1 MAKYKN
7 TDINRLY
14 NDGSEL
20 IKVYYKNA
28 VCYYKVYTPTEQT
41 PCYAVVDDITQY
53 SETEFENVY
62 NNADSKWYKLNNLND
77 YEEYGVYGSGRT
89 ITTYEG
95 KLTVDGDYEYQY
107 SGDSWVNVGE
117 VSGGVETQWVDFQTL
132 NFNREYP
139 AMTKIRLKPQGT
151 FYTIYYSPTANTTTT
166 DNNYTINNVRNSG
179 SGIILK
185 YNGTQYR
192 LANLTQVETGVYEF
206 TFPSACYLAGGDYY
220 LNTYYKGTGFTEF
233 LFVEENVSVA
243 IYPVYY
249 SEKSAPPN
257 NLSFSSMTE
266 AENYECPWVG
276 MIVTIDDKFYEFN
289 DEYEWELLRPK
300 LTGTYQGKTYDLYN
314 NITEVTSGDVSRI
327 IAYFSPSYGK
337 YVDFVV
343 GDSVTTIKS
352 NAWGIVNNVNNS
364 SKIMNIIIPSSVKT
378 IEFQSFYFSN
388 YYSSY
393 SGNSGIEFSTFDGV
407 YIDEANF
414 EYCTMQQNADF
425 TNAIFKNNRL
435 YFHFV
440 NARGLKNLTIPSSIT
455 KISSSIKTLN
465 ELETLTC
472 LATTPPSISSSLTNL
487 DNLTAIYVPSG
498 SVDAYKSA
506 SGWSDFASIIQAI
519 P

>member
-41 PCYAVVDDITQY
+41 PCFAVVDDISSYTDRD
-53 SETEFENVY
+53 FENVY
-62 NNADSKWYKLNNLND
+62 NNADNKWYKLNNLNA

-107 SGDSWVNVGE
+107 SGGSWVNVGE
-117 VSGGVETQWVDFQTL
+117 VSGSQTTEWVDFQTL

-151 FYTIYYSPTANTTTT
+151 FYTMYYSLTANTTTT
-166 DNNYTINNVRNSG
+166 NNNYTITNVSNSG
-179 SGIILK
+179 SGNILK

-192 LANLTQVETGVYEF
+192 VADLTQVETGVYEF
-206 TFPSACYLAGGDYY
+206 TFPSTCYLAGGDYY
-220 LNTYYKGTGFTEF
+220 FNTAYKNTSNFGDF
-233 LFVEENVSVA
+233 LFVEENVIVV

-257 NLSFSSMTE
+257 NLVFSSMSE
-266 AENYECPWVG
+266 ALAYECPWVG
-276 MIVTIDDKFYEFN
+276 MFATINNKVYMFN
-289 DEYEWELLRPK
+289 SDYEWEELAYK
-300 LTGTYQGKTYDLYN
+300 LKGQLNGVTYDVYGSG
-314 NITEVTSGDVSRI
+314 TEITSGEVQTLSDNLH
-327 IAYFSPSYGK
+327 PSYSNLMDVTIGSGITSLAQGSFRSRTNEISAV
-337 YVDFVV
+337 YVP
-343 GDSVTTIKS
+343 S
-352 NAWGIVNNVNNS
+352 N
-364 SKIMNIIIPSSVKT
+364 VKR
-378 IEFQSFYFSN
+378 IDRESFYFTNN
-388 YYSSY
+388 YGNYTGQ
-393 SGNSGIEFSTFDGV
+393 SGVQFSTFDGLSV
-407 YIDEANF
+407 G
-414 EYCTMQQNADF
+414 QQNFSYIIMQETADF
-425 TNAIFKNNRL
+425 SNVTFDNNRL
-435 YFHFV
+435 YYNFS

-455 KISSSIKTLN
+455 GISSSITALN

-487 DNLTAIYVPSG
+487 TNLTAIYVPSG

-506 SGWSDFASIIQAI
+506 SGWGGFASKILAI
-519 P
+519 T

>member
-41 PCYAVVDDITQY
+41 PCFAVVDDISSYTDR
-53 SETEFENVY
+53 EFENVY
-62 NNADSKWYKLNNLND
+62 NNADDKWYKLNNLNV

-107 SGDSWVNVGE
+107 SGGSWVNVGE
-117 VSGGVETQWVDFQTL
+117 VSGRVETQWVDFQTL

-139 AMTKIRLKPQGT
+139 SMTKIRLKPQGT
-151 FYTIYYSPTANTTTT
+151 FASIYYSLAANTTTSN
-166 DNNYTINNVRNSG
+166 NNYAITNTNNSG

-192 LANLTQVETGVYEF
+192 LADLTQVEAGVYEF
-206 TFPSACYLAGGDYY
+206 TFPSTCYLAGADYY

-233 LFVEENVSVA
+233 LFVEENVSVV

-276 MIVTIDDKFYEFN
+276 MLATINNKTYMFN
-289 DEYEWELLRPK
+289 SDYEWEELAYK
-300 LTGTYQGKTYDLYN
+300 LKGQLNGVTYDVYGSG
-314 NITEVTSGDVSRI
+314 TEITSGEVQTLSDNLH
-327 IAYFSPSYGK
+327 PSYSNLMDVTIGSGITSLAQGSFRSRTNEILAV
-337 YVDFVV
+337 YV
-343 GDSVTTIKS
+343 
-352 NAWGIVNNVNNS
+352 
-364 SKIMNIIIPSSVKT
+364 PSSVKR
-378 IEFQSFYFSN
+378 INRESFYFTNN
-388 YYSSY
+388 YGNYTGQ
-393 SGNSGIEFSTFDGV
+393 SGVQFSTFDGLSV
-407 YIDEANF
+407 G
-414 EYCTMQQNADF
+414 QQNFSYIIMQETADF
-425 TNAIFKNNRL
+425 SNVTFDNNRL
-435 YFHFV
+435 YYNFS

-455 KISSSIKTLN
+455 SMTSSITALN

-487 DNLTAIYVPSG
+487 TNLTAIYVPSG
-498 SVDAYKSA
+498 SVDAYKAA
-506 SGWSDFASIIQAI
+506 SGWGGFSSKILAI
-519 P
+519 T

>member
-41 PCYAVVDDITQY
+41 PCFAVVDDISSYTDR
-53 SETEFENVY
+53 EFENVY
-62 NNADSKWYKLNNLND
+62 NNADNKWYKLNNLND

-107 SGDSWVNVGE
+107 SGGSWVNVGE

-151 FYTIYYSPTANTTTT
+151 FASIYYSLTANTTTSN
-166 DNNYTINNVRNSG
+166 NNYTITNTNNSG

-185 YNGTQYR
+185 YNGTKYR
-192 LANLTQVETGVYEF
+192 VADLTQVETGVYEF
-206 TFPSACYLAGGDYY
+206 TFPSTCYLAGTDYH

-233 LFVEENVSVA
+233 LFVEENVSVV

-276 MIVTIDDKFYEFN
+276 MLATINNKGYVFN
-289 DEYEWELLRPK
+289 SDYEWEELACK
-300 LTGTYQGKTYDLYN
+300 LKGQLNGVTYDVYGSG
-314 NITEVTSGDVSRI
+314 TEITSGEVQTLSDNLH
-327 IAYFSPSYGK
+327 PSYGNLMDVTIGSGITSLAQGSFRSRTSEISAV
-337 YVDFVV
+337 YVP
-343 GDSVTTIKS
+343 I
-352 NAWGIVNNVNNS
+352 NVKRINR
-364 SKIMNIIIPSSVKT
+364 
-378 IEFQSFYFSN
+378 ESFYFTNN
-388 YYSSY
+388 YGNYTGQ
-393 SGNSGIEFSTFDGV
+393 SGVQFSTFDGLSV
-407 YIDEANF
+407 G
-414 EYCTMQQNADF
+414 QQNFSYIIMQETADF
-425 TNAIFKNNRL
+425 SNATFDNNRL
-435 YFHFV
+435 YFHFS

-455 KISSSIKTLN
+455 GISSSITALN

-472 LATTPPSISSSLTNL
+472 KATTPPTINHSLTNTP
-487 DNLTAIYVPSG
+487 NLIAIYVPAA
-498 SVDAYKSA
+498 SVDAYKAA
-506 SGWSDFASIIQAI
+506 SGWGDFASIIQAI

>member
-41 PCYAVVDDITQY
+41 PCFAVVDDITIY
-53 SETEFENVY
+53 TDRDFENVY
-62 NNADSKWYKLNNLND
+62 NNADNKWYKLNNLD
-77 YEEYGVYGSGRT
+77 TYEEYGVYGSGRT

-107 SGDSWVNVGE
+107 SGGSWVNVGE
-117 VSGGVETQWVDFQTL
+117 VSGRVETQWVDFQTL
-132 NFNREYP
+132 NFSREYP
-139 AMTKIRLKPQGT
+139 AMTKIRLKPKGT
-151 FYTIYYSPTANTTTT
+151 FYSMYYSPTANTTST
-166 DNNYTINNVRNSG
+166 DNNYVIVNTNNKSSSN
-179 SGIILK
+179 ILK

-192 LANLTQVETGVYEF
+192 IADLTQVETGVYEF
-206 TFPSACYLAGGDYY
+206 TFPTTCYLAGGDYY
-220 LNTYYKGTGFTEF
+220 INTSYKNTAYYGDF
-233 LFVEENVSVA
+233 LFVEVTIGVVV
-243 IYPVYY
+243 YPVYY
-249 SEKSAPPN
+249 NEKSAPPN

-276 MIVTIDDKFYEFN
+276 MFATIDDKLYEFN
-289 DEYEWELLRPK
+289 DEYEWELLSPK
-300 LTGTYQGKTYDLYN
+300 LTGTYQGQTYDLYN
-314 NITEVTSGDVSRI
+314 DITEITSGDISTI
-327 IAYFSPSYGK
+327 ITYFNPPYGK

-352 NAWGIVNNVNNS
+352 KAWGISTNG
-364 SKIMNIIIPSSVKT
+364 SKILNIIIPSSVKT
-378 IEFQSFYFSN
+378 IEYQSFYFSN

-407 YIDEANF
+407 YIDESNF
-414 EYCTMQQNADF
+414 QYCTMQQNADF

-455 KISSSIKTLN
+455 GISSSITTLN

-472 LATTPPSISSSLTNL
+472 KATTPPTISYSLTNTP
-487 DNLTAIYVPSG
+487 NLIAIYVPAA
-498 SVDAYKSA
+498 SVDAYKAA
-506 SGWSDFASIIQAI
+506 SGWSNFASIILAI